1 MKQIKAVIFDMDG
14 LMFDTEKLWFDSVET
29 VNKTHNTGVPM
40 SVIYEC
46 AGFRDDK
53 TDARIME
60 VMGENFNL
68 KRFRKLTDNAQN
80 KDVKQNGLRIKPGLN
95 ELLDYLTNN
104 NIDLVLASSS
114 TTKQIKYCFKAAKVN
129 LKLFKHIVAG
139 NMVTEP
145 KPHPQ
150 MYKVAKALTNFPNE
164 NVLVLEDSEVGVM
177 SAHEA
182 GLKVIMIPDIKQPS
196 PEVEKMAYKKLDNLT
211 QVVDVIK
218 NLNKRDME

>member
-14 LMFDTEKLWFDSVET
+14 LMFDSEKLWFDSVET
-29 VNKTHNTGVPM
+29 VNKTHNIGVPM

-68 KRFRKLTDNAQN
+68 KRFRELTDKAQN
-80 KDVKQNGLRIKPGLN
+80 KDVKTNGLKIKPGLN
-95 ELLDYLTNN
+95 QLIDYLTKN
-104 NIDLVLASSS
+104 NITMTLASSS
-114 TTKQIKYCFKAAKVN
+114 TLSQIKYCFKWAKVN
-129 LKLFKHIVAG
+129 LKVFKHIVAG

-150 MYKVAKALTNFPNE
+150 MYETAKNLVNLPNE
-164 NVLVLEDSEVGVM
+164 NILVLEDSEVGVM
-177 SAHEA
+177 SANAA
-182 GLKVIMIPDIKQPS
+182 GLKVIMVPDIKQPS
-196 PEVEKMAYKKLDNLT
+196 PEVEKLAYKKLNNLEE
-211 QVVDVIK
+211 VIDVIEK
-218 NLNKRDME
+218 LNK